1 MESKGVKNFTRA
13 RKIKNVHERARELYT
28 CTSKLAFFTICSVID
43 CIYGW
48 EESRRKKNRISESLR
63 GVMNSILF
71 DYSNSIDFYWI
82 DQFLMLRIEWIART
96 WGEEKKVHYKFILMN
111 FSISL
116 NCNGAVEGMR
126 ERESCNK
133 NDEVLWNLIR
143 EANEG
148 SSNCYQKCL
157 SDFFLLKF
165 YTGSRW
171 SFFGSN
177 NNYLELTSKYLF
189 PIKNL
194 RSKE

>member
-82 DQFLMLRIEWIART
+82 DQFLMLRIEWISRT

-126 ERESCNK
+126 ERVAIKMTKYCGTWYEK
-133 NDEVLWNLIR
+133 LTKEVRI
-143 EANEG
+143 A
-148 SSNCYQKCL
+148 
-157 SDFFLLKF
+157 
-165 YTGSRW
+165 
-171 SFFGSN
+171 
-177 NNYLELTSKYLF
+177 
-189 PIKNL
+189 IKNVHL
-194 RSKE
+194 IFFY